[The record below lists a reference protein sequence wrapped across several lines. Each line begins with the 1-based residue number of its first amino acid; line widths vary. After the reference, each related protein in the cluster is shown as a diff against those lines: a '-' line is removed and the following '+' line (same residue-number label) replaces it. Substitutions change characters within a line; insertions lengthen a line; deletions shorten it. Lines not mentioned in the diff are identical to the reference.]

1 MFKFMLIVFVVVASF
16 LYFYARLKVDS
27 PIAHLKKNGAIKGII
42 FAFVFFIAGALL
54 FYAADARSSERVK
67 YLHYSTIYAGLEQ
80 QLGGSVFCHNDGIS
94 DKLTSNLGLKQGLI
108 KYKGASVYAQ
118 YTHHSC
124 ALNGDK
130 PTYDAVGLGVEYT
143 IDWGR

>member
-1 MFKFMLIVFVVVASF
+1 MLGFMLIVFIGVAGF
-16 LYFYARLKVDS
+16 LYFYARLKTDK
-27 PIAHLKKNGAIKGII
+27 PIAHLKRNGALKGII
-42 FAFVFFIAGALL
+42 FAFVFFAVGAAL
-54 FYAADARSSERVK
+54 FYAADANSSERVK

-80 QLGGSVFCHNDGIS
+80 QLGGSVFCHDDGIS

-108 KYKGASVYAQ
+108 EYKGASVYAQ

-143 IDWGR
+143 IDWRR

>member
-1 MFKFMLIVFVVVASF
+1 MFKFMLIIFVVVASF
-16 LYFYARLKVDS
+16 LYFYARLKTEK
-27 PIAHLKKNGAIKGII
+27 PIAHLKRNGALKGII
-42 FAFVFFIAGALL
+42 FAFVFFAVGAALL
-54 FYAADARSSERVK
+54 YAADARSSDRVK

-94 DKLTSNLGLKQGLI
+94 DKLTSNLGLKQGLL

-124 ALNGDK
+124 ALNKDR

-143 IDWGR
+143 IDWSR